1 MITMEELQGY
11 PVADDKEI
19 RDAHNKAVSLIEH
32 NVDEFFDC
40 FPGANSEN
48 NFYKQTEN
56 TDWTE
61 GFWTGELWL
70 AYESN
75 KDDKLKEAA
84 LCQVD
89 NFLYRIEH
97 HINTDHHDMGFLY
110 SPSCVAAYKLTG
122 SEVGKRA
129 ALLAADNL
137 MKRFHEKGQFFQA
150 WGKIGDKDNYRLI
163 IDCLMNMPL
172 LFWASKVTGDKKYEE
187 KAQAHIK
194 TAMENIVRDDNS
206 TYHTYFFDMET
217 GKPTKGVTCQGNRDG
232 SAWSRGQAWG
242 IYGSAV
248 AYSKTGNKEYLDIFK
263 RVTKYF
269 MEHLPKDL
277 VPYWDFDFDT
287 GSDEPRDS
295 SSGVIAVC
303 GMLEMAKYLDKDE
316 AEYYTQTAK
325 RLLKAIIDNCAVKD
339 SKESNGLL
347 LHGTYAKKTP
357 HNTCNNG
364 GVDECNTWGDYFYME
379 ALTRLTSDWDPYWF

>member
-1 MITMEELQGY
+1 MEELQGY

-48 NFYKQTEN
+48 NFYRQTEN

-187 KAQAHIK
+187 KLQDK
-194 TAMENIVRDDNS
+194 MQQLTNRRDEAVKGLSEDKDN
-206 TYHTYFFDMET
+206 D
-217 GKPTKGVTCQGNRDG
+217 KQG
-232 SAWSRGQAWG
+232 
-242 IYGSAV
+242 Y
-248 AYSKTGNKEYLDIFK
+248 KEYENSIREK
-263 RVTKYF
+263 VQQR
-269 MEHLPKDL
+269 MQEQ
-277 VPYWDFDFDT
+277 
-287 GSDEPRDS
+287 
-295 SSGVIAVC
+295 A
-303 GMLEMAKYLDKDE
+303 DKSH
-316 AEYYTQTAK
+316 THSLG
-325 RLLKAIIDNCAVKD
+325 R
-339 SKESNGLL
+339 G
-347 LHGTYAKKTP
+347 
-357 HNTCNNG
+357 
-364 GVDECNTWGDYFYME
+364 
-379 ALTRLTSDWDPYWF
+379 R

>member
-48 NFYKQTEN
+48 NFYRQTEN

-232 SAWSRGQAWG
+232 SAWARGQAWG

-295 SSGVIAVC
+295 SAGVILIK
-303 GMLEMAKYLDKDE
+303 MRLNIIHRRLKDCLK
-316 AEYYTQTAK
+316 QLLIIV
-325 RLLKAIIDNCAVKD
+325 LLKTVKSLTDFYFTVHTQRKHRIIHVITAVLM
-339 SKESNGLL
+339 SVIHGEIISIWRH
-347 LHGTYAKKTP
+347 LH
-357 HNTCNNG
+357 
-364 GVDECNTWGDYFYME
+364 V
-379 ALTRLTSDWDPYWF
+379 

>member
-19 RDAHNKAVSLIEH
+19 RDAHNKAISLIEH

-48 NFYKQTEN
+48 NFYRQTEN

-172 LFWASKVTGDKKYEE
+172 LFWASKVTGDKKYAE

-232 SAWSRGQAWG
+232 SAWARGQAWG

-303 GMLEMAKYLDKDE
+303 GMLEMAKYLDK
-316 AEYYTQTAK
+316 
-325 RLLKAIIDNCAVKD
+325 VKG
-339 SKESNGLL
+339 ENGR
-347 LHGTYAKKTP
+347 HIR
-357 HNTCNNG
+357 
-364 GVDECNTWGDYFYME
+364 V
-379 ALTRLTSDWDPYWF
+379 